1 MFQTLSPIAAQGGT
15 RRVSRLS
22 TLLRRCLGVGIA
34 FAAGA
39 TVSTTALA
47 NTTATTAWPQ
57 KAVTVVVPFPA
68 GGSTDTIA
76 RMLAAPL
83 NEKLGQPFVIDNR
96 PGATGAIGATFVKR
110 APADGYTMMVAS
122 IGVYAVNPFLQKN
135 LQYDP
140 AKDFDLL
147 TVAVRAPNVLVANP
161 NFPAKTLQE
170 LVAYMKKNP
179 GKVSFAT
186 SGAGSS
192 DHLTAALFWQK
203 SGTDGLHVPYKGG
216 APAISDLLAG
226 QVDVSFQNINAV
238 LQHIRSGKLRALAV
252 TSDKRSAVL
261 PNVPTMAEGGVKDV
275 EVYSWQGVAAPK
287 GLPADVKSRLH
298 GAIVTALKDAK
309 MQQKLNEQGFEVVGN
324 SPEQFAEFETQE
336 LKRWKTVIEQGK
348 ITAE

>member
-1 MFQTLSPIAAQGGT
+1 MLKQKTLFRRIA
-15 RRVSRLS
+15 
-22 TLLRRCLGVGIA
+22 GVFVA
-34 FAAGA
+34 LAVGA
-39 TVSTTALA
+39 TVSSVAVA
-47 NTTATTAWPQ
+47 AGTAWPQ
-57 KAVTVVVPFPA
+57 KAVTMVVPFPA
-68 GGSTDTIA
+68 GGSSDTIA
-76 RMLAAPL
+76 RVLAQPL
-83 NEKLGQPFVIDNR
+83 NDKLGQPFVIDNR

-110 APADGYTMMVAS
+110 APADGYTLLVAS

-135 LQYDP
+135 LAYDP

-161 NFPAKTLQE
+161 NFPAKNLAE
-170 LVAYMKKNP
+170 LVAHMKKNP

-226 QVDVSFQNINAV
+226 QVDVSFQNLNAV
-238 LQHIRSGKLRALAV
+238 IQHIRTGKLRALAI
-252 TSDKRSAVL
+252 TSDKRSALL
-261 PNVPTMAEGGVKDV
+261 PDVPTMAEAGVKDV
-275 EVYSWQGVAAPK
+275 EVYSWQAVAAPK

-298 GAIVTALKDAK
+298 GALVSALKEPG
-309 MQQKLNEQGFEVVGN
+309 MQKKLGEQGFEVVAN
-324 SPEQFAEFETQE
+324 TPEQFVQFENEE

-348 ITAE
+348 ITLE

>member
-1 MFQTLSPIAAQGGT
+1 MLKQKTLFRRIA
-15 RRVSRLS
+15 
-22 TLLRRCLGVGIA
+22 GVFVA
-34 FAAGA
+34 LAVGA
-39 TVSTTALA
+39 TVSSAA
-47 NTTATTAWPQ
+47 VAAGTAWPQ
-57 KAVTVVVPFPA
+57 KAVTMVVPFPA
-68 GGSTDTIA
+68 GGSSDTIA
-76 RMLAAPL
+76 RVLAQPL
-83 NEKLGQPFVIDNR
+83 NDKLGQPFVIDNR

-110 APADGYTMMVAS
+110 APADGYTLLVAS

-135 LQYDP
+135 LAYDP

-161 NFPAKTLQE
+161 NFPTKNLAE
-170 LVAYMKKNP
+170 LVAHMKKNP

-226 QVDVSFQNINAV
+226 QVDVSFQNLNAV
-238 LQHIRSGKLRALAV
+238 IQHIRTGKLRALAI
-252 TSDKRSAVL
+252 TSDKRSALL
-261 PNVPTMAEGGVKDV
+261 PDVPTMAEAGVKDV
-275 EVYSWQGVAAPK
+275 EVYSWQAVAAPK

-298 GAIVTALKDAK
+298 GALVSALKEPG
-309 MQQKLNEQGFEVVGN
+309 MQKKLGEQGFEIVAN
-324 SPEQFAEFETQE
+324 TPEQFVQFENEE

-348 ITAE
+348 ITLE